1 MRILAADDDPVSR
14 TVVTGLLEKAGH
26 QIVSCADGPE
36 ALNVLNQDDPPRLAI
51 LNWMMPG
58 MTGLEVCQKVRS
70 GSQTNLPYI
79 IFVTG
84 RDRTEDVIE
93 GLKGGGDD
101 YVTKPFDPEELL
113 ARVGVGIRM
122 VELRERLVEAERA
135 KVVLET
141 AGAAAH
147 EINQPLTV
155 LTGTLQ
161 LMMEDLPG
169 APPARDSLEAC
180 LGATDRIADIV
191 RKMRAARRYVTRPY
205 LRGTDIVDFE
215 EASQDQEEEQQRSG
229 R

>member
-1 MRILAADDDPVSR
+1 
-14 TVVTGLLEKAGH
+14 
-26 QIVSCADGPE
+26 
-36 ALNVLNQDDPPRLAI
+36 
-51 LNWMMPG
+51 
-58 MTGLEVCQKVRS
+58 
-70 GSQTNLPYI
+70 
-79 IFVTG
+79 
-84 RDRTEDVIE
+84 
-93 GLKGGGDD
+93 
-101 YVTKPFDPEELL
+101 
-113 ARVGVGIRM
+113 M
-122 VELRERLVEAERA
+122 VELQERLVEAERA

-215 EASQDQEEEQQRSG
+215 EASQDQEEEPSSQDDEAPASAGEPDDEDSEELPAELREAEEEVTAYVTQAKKQRSEIEKA
-229 R
+229 